1 MYGAF
6 TFFLFICMLA
16 SPMKEIGTNLKIGW
30 KRTLVTGARWPLR
43 QNFSGGLGIHS
54 LGVLLSLVGAPDIY
68 SFSASA
74 NFASSSLTCNPKVN
88 RYSMCIQTQREH
100 DLNYLFYS
108 NMWHYKR
115 LFTFF
120 CNRITDVHFF
130 SKSPTNFLS
139 TSPGISVSLLNASK
153 A

>member
-1 MYGAF
+1 MG
-6 TFFLFICMLA
+6 LSLICMLA

-88 RYSMCIQTQREH
+88 RYLMCIQTLREH
-100 DLNYLFYS
+100 YFIAICGTIKDYLPFFVTELRMSISFLKVQRISYRPHLAYQFLCW
-108 NMWHYKR
+108 MLPRPKKV
-115 LFTFF
+115 FT
-120 CNRITDVHFF
+120 I
-130 SKSPTNFLS
+130 
-139 TSPGISVSLLNASK
+139 
-153 A
+153 

>member
-1 MYGAF
+1 MG
-6 TFFLFICMLA
+6 LICMLA

-88 RYSMCIQTQREH
+88 RYLMCIQTQHEQFV
-100 DLNYLFYS
+100 L
-108 NMWHYKR
+108 
-115 LFTFF
+115 
-120 CNRITDVHFF
+120 
-130 SKSPTNFLS
+130 
-139 TSPGISVSLLNASK
+139 
-153 A
+153 

>member
-1 MYGAF
+1 MG
-6 TFFLFICMLA
+6 LICMLA

-74 NFASSSLTCNPKVN
+74 NFASSSLTCNPKVLIDI
-88 RYSMCIQTQREH
+88 YCVFKLS
-100 DLNYLFYS
+100 DLFYS

>member
-6 TFFLFICMLA
+6 FICMLA
-16 SPMKEIGTNLKIGW
+16 SPMKEIWTNLKIGW

-74 NFASSSLTCNPKVN
+74 NFASSSLTCNPKVLIDIYCVFKLSAN
-88 RYSMCIQTQREH
+88 SR
-100 DLNYLFYS
+100 YLFYS
-108 NMWHYKR
+108 NMWHYYLPFFVTELRMSISFLKVQR
-115 LFTFF
+115 ISYRPHLAYQFLCWMLPRPKEVFT
-120 CNRITDVHFF
+120 I
-130 SKSPTNFLS
+130 
-139 TSPGISVSLLNASK
+139 
-153 A
+153 